1 MGVTRKELNMKKII
15 IMTLAIILTASFSFA
30 QFPGETF
37 KQVTGK
43 VKTLT
48 KSQIVVV
55 DDKSVE
61 TTLTI
66 DPEATYYDAEFYTIS
81 LDKIKVGDRVNI
93 RYDNK
98 SGTNVATWFNVLKK

>member
-1 MGVTRKELNMKKII
+1 MKKII
-15 IMTLAIILTASFSFA
+15 ILTLAFIFTASFSFA

-48 KSQIVVV
+48 IGDAAKGTKSQIVVV

-61 TTLTI
+61 MTLVI
-66 DPEATYYDAEFYTIS
+66 DPEATYYDAVYYPITLE
-81 LDKIKVGDRVNI
+81 KIKVGDRVNI
-93 RYDNK
+93 RYDK
-98 SGTNVATWFNVLKK
+98 DKDGVNVGTWFNVLKK